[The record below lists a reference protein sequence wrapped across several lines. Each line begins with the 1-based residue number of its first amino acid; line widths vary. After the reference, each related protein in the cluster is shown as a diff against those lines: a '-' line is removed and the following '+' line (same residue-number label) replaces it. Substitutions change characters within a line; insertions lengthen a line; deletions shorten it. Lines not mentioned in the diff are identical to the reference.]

1 MTKSSYPLKLPTS
14 IKDAAARLA
23 KEDGV
28 SLNQWIA
35 SAVAQKVGVSE
46 TVAHFLSAR
55 AGNANPA
62 DMMDALNAAPDV
74 APHAEDALT

>member
-23 KEDGV
+23 KQDGV

-46 TVAHFLSAR
+46 TMAHFLSER
-55 AGNANPA
+55 AGNAKPS
-62 DMMDALNAAPDV
+62 DMMDALNSAPDL
-74 APHAEDALT
+74 PPLSQDALA